1 MASEILHWEG
11 ANGDLLEGNRI
22 EDLDSGPSLF
32 PAVTFSDCQNLIVK
46 NNFIDGLS
54 VSHSNLTISNNRI
67 KAFND
72 VPNFAVA
79 VTGGSQA
86 HIVNNV
92 IMGRRDHL
100 SSVGISVRD
109 SRADVINNTIV
120 DGDVGL
126 LAQGTATVVEA
137 MNNIIVANL
146 SCGLQAEQG
155 ATLTSSYN
163 DIWDNGTNYSGTVPG
178 TGDISKDPLFV
189 DQENGDYRLRG
200 DSPCVNAGN
209 PDPSFNDLDGSRND
223 MGAFG
228 GPELDPASP
237 MWRGVSMN
245 MPSASVCSGDTI
257 TISITGQRLKGVTEI
272 QMDVIYHTAL
282 PFMDFDTD
290 SLTRGFSVTQSLMH
304 PNVAAISLSGV
315 NRITVNKGTLGR
327 LCFIAQSTSDTTVT
341 VRLEGIKLIDEVG
354 NVYSLPSI
362 EGHVKIHS
370 AGIEQNTAQENIPS
384 RFVLDQNYP
393 NPFNS
398 QTMISYQLP
407 RRSLVKLEVY
417 NILGQKV
424 CTLINEIQKP
434 GIYHVAWDGRDDRD
448 QDLPSGVY
456 FCRLKAGNFRQVR
469 KMIILR

>member
-1 MASEILHWEG
+1 
-11 ANGDLLEGNRI
+11 
-22 EDLDSGPSLF
+22 F

-54 VSHSNLTISNNRI
+54 ISHSNLTISNNRI

-72 VPNFAVA
+72 VPNFAVV

-100 SSVGISVRD
+100 SSVGISVQD
-109 SRADVINNTIV
+109 SRADLINNTIV

-245 MPSASVCSGDTI
+245 MPSASVL
-257 TISITGQRLKGVTEI
+257 RR
-272 QMDVIYHTAL
+272 YHY
-282 PFMDFDTD
+282 DFDY
-290 SLTRGFSVTQSLMH
+290 R
-304 PNVAAISLSGV
+304 AAIKGCYRDPDGCHLSH
-315 NRITVNKGTLGR
+315 
-327 LCFIAQSTSDTTVT
+327 C
-341 VRLEGIKLIDEVG
+341 
-354 NVYSLPSI
+354 
-362 EGHVKIHS
+362 S
-370 AGIEQNTAQENIPS
+370 AFYG
-384 RFVLDQNYP
+384 F
-393 NPFNS
+393 
-398 QTMISYQLP
+398 
-407 RRSLVKLEVY
+407 
-417 NILGQKV
+417 
-424 CTLINEIQKP
+424 
-434 GIYHVAWDGRDDRD
+434 
-448 QDLPSGVY
+448 
-456 FCRLKAGNFRQVR
+456 
-469 KMIILR
+469 